1 MKLEYSQTAGFFKA
15 IGHPIRLAVVD
26 KLLEGKKCVT
36 DIKELTDVGQSNLS
50 QHLTILK
57 VAGVVDWQQAGKTKC
72 YYLKDPMLIKHI
84 LKKFVN
90 K

>member
-1 MKLEYSQTAGFFKA
+1 MDLDYRKVAGFFKSIA
-15 IGHPIRLAVVD
+15 HPIRLAVVH

-57 VAGVVDWQQAGKTKC
+57 AAGAVDWQQAGKTRC
-72 YYLKDPMLIKHI
+72 YYLVDPILIKII
-84 LKKFVN
+84 LEKFAD